1 MYFDPSSLYQSQHPP
16 KLLSNSFEPFI
27 HAHYREERC
36 PIDLLPS
43 ASAASA
49 SHNLISV
56 PAARAAS
63 LMAENFPFRRYVASR
78 VYGATERAVSCV
90 APSRSMLVRF
100 KELVS
105 FATEAAAVLFTTAS
119 VCIGVETVVRGPGSF
134 MVCVLLTG
142 VHWMLSDCGEVG
154 RLRSVSVQY
163 PLS

>member
-1 MYFDPSSLYQSQHPP
+1 MYFDPGSLYQPQHPP
-16 KLLSNSFEPFI
+16 NFLSNSFHSFI

-49 SHNLISV
+49 SHNFISAS
-56 PAARAAS
+56 AARAAS
-63 LMAENFPFRRYVASR
+63 QMAGNFPLRRYVASR
-78 VYGATERAVSCV
+78 VYGATERAVNCV
-90 APSRSMLVRF
+90 APSRSMLVRL
-100 KELVS
+100 KEILS
-105 FATEAAAVLFTTAS
+105 FATETAVVLFTTAS
-119 VCIGVETVVRGPGSF
+119 ACIGVETVVREPGSF
-134 MVCVLLTG
+134 MVGVLLTG